1 MITPVWEEPPFV
13 PAEPVR
19 RLQAALSLPAPLC
32 ALLVARGHDDPEQ
45 AKRFLRPLLTD
56 LHSPRLLADSERAT
70 GRILDAIDRRQ
81 TILVHGDYDVDGVAG
96 TALLTRWIR
105 KLGGE
110 ALPFVPH
117 RVRDGYDFGRGG
129 LDAARQAGASLIV
142 TVDSGIRAHEAV
154 AEANA
159 DGFDVIVTDHH
170 TPAETLPPALAVVNP
185 NRSDCAYPNKG
196 LCGAGVAFRLCELLA
211 HARGHD
217 PEELHASLDLVALAT
232 IADMVPLGKENRTLV
247 RFGLKA
253 LERTESPGLRELMR
267 RADLRVGAV
276 DAGQVAFRLAPRIN
290 AVGRMGEAMTA
301 LDLLL
306 TEAPE
311 KAEELAALLENA
323 NANRKDE
330 EQRTLREALDRLS
343 RSYDP
348 ERDFGVVLEGEG
360 WHPGVIG
367 IVASRIVERIH
378 RPTVLIALRDGQGR
392 GSARSIR
399 GFDLLGAVHA
409 CREHLGRFGGH
420 RAAAGM
426 DVAAERIDD
435 FRAAFNDEARER
447 LGGQLPRPTLRPEI
461 EIRLAD
467 ATLELAHLLSYVG
480 PFGLG
485 NPSPVWIAR
494 GVHLKSPAREV
505 GKGHLKLQLA
515 QSGDSLDA
523 VGFGLVDRIS
533 PESLGTGPLDLIFKL
548 KVNQFRGRRRAEA
561 HLLDVR
567 RSDGAEAPV
576 RDSG

>member
-1 MITPVWEEPPFV
+1 M

-19 RLQAALSLPAPLC
+19 RLQAALSLPTPLC
-32 ALLVARGHDDPEQ
+32 ALLVARGHDDPER
-45 AKRFLRPLLTD
+45 AKSFLRPLLTD
-56 LHSPRLLADSERAT
+56 LHPPGLLADAEQAT
-70 GRILDAIDRRQ
+70 RRILDAIDGGE
-81 TILVHGDYDVDGVAG
+81 TILIHGDYDVDGVAG

-105 KLGGE
+105 KLGGR
-110 ALPFVPH
+110 AVPFVPH

-142 TVDSGIRAHEAV
+142 TVDSGIRAHQAV

-159 DGFDVIVTDHH
+159 DGLDVIVTDHH

-196 LCGAGVAFRLCELLA
+196 LCGTGVAFRLCELLA
-211 HARGHD
+211 QARGHD
-217 PEELHASLDLVALAT
+217 PQELHASLDLVALAT
-232 IADMVPLGKENRTLV
+232 IADVVPLEKENRTLV

-253 LERTESPGLRELMR
+253 LERTASPGLRALMS
-267 RADLRVGAV
+267 RADLQAGAV

-290 AVGRMGEAMTA
+290 AVGRMAEAMTA
-301 LDLLL
+301 LELLL
-306 TEAPE
+306 TDDPKRAAELAGVLE
-311 KAEELAALLENA
+311 KANA
-323 NANRKDE
+323 GRRDE
-330 EQRTLREALDRLS
+330 EQRILNQALDRLAE
-343 RSYDP
+343 SYDP
-348 ERDFGVVLEGEG
+348 ESDFGVVLEAEG

-392 GSARSIR
+392 GSARSIP
-399 GFDLLGAVHA
+399 GFDLLGAVQA
-409 CREHLGRFGGH
+409 CGEHLGRFGGH

-435 FRAAFNDEARER
+435 FRTAFNDEARER
-447 LGGQLPRPTLRPEI
+447 LGGQPPRPSLRPEI

-485 NPSPVWIAR
+485 NPSPLWIAR
-494 GVHLKSPAREV
+494 NVELKRPAREV
-505 GKGHLKLQLA
+505 GKGHLKLQLD

-523 VGFGLVDRIS
+523 VGFGLADRIS
-533 PESLGTGPLDLIFKL
+533 PESLGTGPLDVIFKL
-548 KVNQFRGRRRAEA
+548 KVNDFRGRRRAEA
-561 HLLDVR
+561 HVLDVR
-567 RSDGAEAPV
+567 RSGGGEEPV
-576 RDSG
+576 RDPA